1 MSDKLD
7 ELLKDALTPSEEPSV
22 WLNQS
27 IVRKAK
33 GDNIMKKPFFKTMP
47 VAAALAIGILA
58 AGSLTTYAA
67 WKYLSVEQV
76 AEDVGDEK
84 LADTFRDKNGTI
96 SVNESQISGN
106 YKVTLKEI
114 ASGKNLSDFMVT
126 EDDGTIRDDRTYAVV
141 SIEKKDGSAM
151 PDTSDDDYGKVP
163 ILVTPFIKGE
173 APWQMNIFYMNAGAS
188 TTVKNGVMYQIIDCD
203 NLEAFAGRGVYL
215 GVLDDQFVDNTSYA
229 IDKET
234 GEITPKKDY
243 DGMNILFNLPL
254 DKSKADEEAANKQLA
269 QWRGDAEGDDAE
281 QEDTEDQEQADEE
294 DWTPEKVM
302 KECSL
307 IKESVQKV
315 KADKDGYV
323 SLNWKYQG
331 GSGST
336 EMLVETKDGVF
347 ADVIKEG
354 KYGTP
359 EATTILG
366 STGSGE
372 DALIETLT
380 CEKDGTYTFALYRP
394 GKEK

>member
-7 ELLKDALTPSEEPSV
+7 KLLKDALTPSEEPSV

-47 VAAALAIGILA
+47 VAAALGIGILA
-58 AGSLTTYAA
+58 AGSITTYAA

-76 AEDVGDEK
+76 AEDIGDEK
-84 LADTFRDKNGTI
+84 LADTFREKDATI
-96 SVNESQISGN
+96 SVNESQSDGN

-114 ASGKNLSDFMVT
+114 VSGKNLSDFLVT
-126 EDDGTIRDDRTYAVV
+126 DDSGEIRDDRTYAVV
-141 SIEKKDGSAM
+141 SIEKKDGQAM
-151 PDTSDDDYGKVP
+151 PDTSDDDYGEVP

-188 TTVKNGVMYQIIDCD
+188 TTVKNGIMYQVIDCD
-203 NLEAFAGRGVYL
+203 NLEVFAKRGVYL
-215 GVLDDQFVDNTSYA
+215 GVLSEQFVDNTSFGF
-229 IDKET
+229 DEKT
-234 GEITPKKDY
+234 GEITPKEDY
-243 DGMNILFNLPL
+243 EGMNLLFDLPL
-254 DKSKADEEAANKQLA
+254 DESKADEEAAKKQLA
-269 QWRGDAEGDDAE
+269 QWRGEAESDDAE
-281 QEDTEDQEQADEE
+281 SEGTEEQKQADEE
-294 DWTPEKVM
+294 WTPEKVM

-307 IKESVQKV
+307 IKESVQKL

-323 SLNWKYQG
+323 SYKWKYEG
-331 GSGST
+331 DSGSG
-336 EMLVETKDGVF
+336 EILAETDDGVF
-347 ADVIKEG
+347 SHVIKKN

-359 EATTILG
+359 DAIMILG
-366 STGSGE
+366 SAGTGE

-394 GKEK
+394 NKAK